1 MKPVGVQDNTYIEF
15 IKEVIDPTFK
25 VGDHVRISKQK
36 NIFAKGCTRSWS
48 EEVFAIKRAK
58 NTVPWTYVI
67 NDLDGEEIIR
77 TFYGKKK
84 QKQNTNQQKFR
95 IEKVIKK
102 KADNLYAKWNCYDLI
117 E

>member
-1 MKPVGVQDNTYIEF
+1 MTSITKNVFIYKLDDIVNEYNNKYHRTSKMKPVGVQDNKYIEF
-15 IKEVIDPTFK
+15 IKEVIDPTFR

-58 NTVPWTYVI
+58 NIVPRTYVI

-77 TFYGKKK
+77 TFYGKK
-84 QKQNTNQQKFR
+84 QKTK
-95 IEKVIKK
+95 
-102 KADNLYAKWNCYDLI
+102 Y
-117 E
+117 